1 MKAYRIVA
9 LVGLAAALF
18 FLAGCSGAKNQT
30 PTTDPKAVYTQVAEQ
45 AAQTAQ
51 SQQTNVAKLTPRA
64 TNTTQPTDVP
74 ETPTVGTPN
83 PTTSGTQ
90 PTTSGTQATAK
101 PTTAG
106 TAGTPQATTFVLPTS
121 TKPAVAS
128 PDKML
133 YVSQT
138 VADGSVFKPG
148 DQFTQSWV
156 VKNVGTTT
164 WPNTYRVRFYGGERF
179 GVQDFT
185 LPSTVDPNKS
195 VTLTVNMTAPSAVG
209 QYNSIWVMT
218 NNDGVNFGYFT
229 FNLEVK

>member
-1 MKAYRIVA
+1 MKIYRIGA
-9 LVGLAAALF
+9 LFGLMAALF
-18 FLAGCSGAKNQT
+18 FLAGCSGNKEQT

-51 SQQTNVAKLTPRA
+51 SQLTNVAKLTPRV
-64 TNTTQPTDVP
+64 TSTPVPTDVP
-74 ETPTVGTPN
+74 EASP
-83 PTTSGTQ
+83 TSGAPV
-90 PTTSGTQATAK
+90 PTITGTLPTAN

-106 TAGTPQATTFVLPTS
+106 TTAAGGTPQTTPLVLPSATAQAS
-121 TKPAVAS
+121 TS

-138 VADGSVFKPG
+138 VADGSVFKGG

-156 VKNVGTTT
+156 IKNVGTTT
-164 WPNTYRVRFYGGERF
+164 WPNTYRIRFYGGERF
-179 GVQDFT
+179 GVQDYT
-185 LPSTVDPNKS
+185 LPATVAPDKS
-195 VTLTVNMTAPSAVG
+195 VTLTVNMTAPSSVG

-218 NNDGVNFGYFT
+218 NNDGANFGYFT